1 LGREDGG
8 GAGVVWGWTVQWWP
22 GWGRFLVV
30 EMAICCRDG
39 HGYASCAVLVGP
51 ASWMIVIS
59 SDSHAYCFL
68 QDSML
73 SMFQS
78 NPLLRPHNFE
88 HVFFDCEKKVSAT
101 PTDLLYLNPYLA
113 IWGTLI

>member
-1 LGREDGG
+1 LGREDGD

-39 HGYASCAVLVGP
+39 HGYATPAVPFL
-51 ASWMIVIS
+51 
-59 SDSHAYCFL
+59 SDLPRGWLLYIIWQPCLLFL
-68 QDSML
+68 QDSIL

-78 NPLLRPHNFE
+78 NPLLRPHNF
-88 HVFFDCEKKVSAT
+88 HSIILSSDLTILSMFFLTAKKM
-101 PTDLLYLNPYLA
+101 
-113 IWGTLI
+113 